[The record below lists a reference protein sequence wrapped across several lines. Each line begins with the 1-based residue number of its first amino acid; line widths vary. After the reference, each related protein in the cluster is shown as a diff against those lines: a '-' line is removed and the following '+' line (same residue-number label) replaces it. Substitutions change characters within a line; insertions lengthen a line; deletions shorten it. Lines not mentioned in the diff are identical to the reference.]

1 MTQFAPE
8 MAILLIVSLF
18 GFLLVLNGVYGRLS
32 RISEFI
38 HSMRFEL
45 MENKPI
51 SDRGP
56 FFIYLAILTY
66 WQIILPFLVVTF
78 WGVLLIYDAVV
89 DTEKADDAQEITC
102 EKDDQLCEA
111 RKFV

>member
-8 MAILLIVSLF
+8 MAVLLIVSLF
-18 GFLLVLNGVYGRLS
+18 SFLLVLNGIYGRLS
-32 RISEFI
+32 RVSEFI

-51 SDRGP
+51 GDRGP
-56 FFIYLAILTY
+56 FFFYLGILTY

-78 WGVLLIYDAVV
+78 WGVLLIYDSVV
-89 DTEKADDAQEITC
+89 DTEKADDA
-102 EKDDQLCEA
+102 
-111 RKFV
+111 